1 MNGNGLTMQ
10 HRSQTFGPSYSA
22 ISEILHA
29 WNSALA
35 VARASQM
42 ADLYACVIVLV
53 MEPLERLTTINDL
66 IKAYCAPDIGLK
78 SRVLALCG
86 DGEIRLQ
93 PQVVLGAACGLH
105 FRQIMEAAIA

>member
-1 MNGNGLTMQ
+1 MQ
-10 HRSQTFGPSYSA
+10 QRNHAFGPSHTD
-22 ISEILHA
+22 ISEILYS

-35 VARASQM
+35 VARASQL

-53 MEPLERLTTINDL
+53 TEPLERFTTVNDL

-93 PQVVLGAACGLH
+93 PHIVLGAACALH
-105 FRQIMEAAIA
+105 FHQIMEAAIE

>member
-1 MNGNGLTMQ
+1 MQ
-10 HRSQTFGPSYSA
+10 QRSQTFGTSYSA

-35 VARASQM
+35 VARASQK

-53 MEPLERLTTINDL
+53 MDPLERYTTVHDL
-66 IKAYCAPDIGLK
+66 IEAYCAPDIGLK
-78 SRVLALCG
+78 SRVLSLCG
-86 DGEIRLQ
+86 DGEIHLQ
-93 PQVVLGAACGLH
+93 PQVVLGAACALH